1 MSRCQGWL
9 AVSAVVAGSL
19 WAVGYSGEAGAAM
32 LSVTNCNDDGAG
44 SLRATVAGAASGDTI
59 DMRGL
64 SCSVIRTTG
73 AILVPQANLTLQ
85 GPGYK
90 RLAIDIDWSDSVL
103 RHTGGGLLRLRG
115 VSLLHGTRRS
125 QTAQGGC
132 VYSTGS
138 VDIYDASISNC
149 GAHGLGAGATAGQ
162 GGGVYADG
170 DVAVRYSA
178 VRSSTARGGT
188 ANGGGIFAGGKVTL
202 VRARITGGSAARGGG
217 VYATSG
223 ATLDTSTVS
232 DNTAAR
238 DGGGLYALGPVSIA
252 HSTIAR
258 NVANRSG
265 GSIWMPQPDIDALI
279 VNSTISGNR
288 AALWAGG
295 RVEGDVDLA
304 NATIAFNEEIPE
316 ANLSGEL
323 PPCPGGGFSA
333 RHVHAESTIA
343 TDNVCV
349 YRDNDAGQTGD
360 FVEALPGLWSDDGR
374 TTGNN
379 NLVSFA
385 FLMPPDTL
393 TANARLLPLAN
404 NGGYTQTHRPDA
416 GWAWDNGNNA
426 AGLPYDQRGAGFP
439 RVKGAGPDIGA
450 YEH

>member
-1 MSRCQGWL
+1 VGSGVFRRGRR
-9 AVSAVVAGSL
+9 SDVVGDELQRRRRWEPAG
-19 WAVGYSGEAGAAM
+19 
-32 LSVTNCNDDGAG
+32 C
-44 SLRATVAGAASGDTI
+44 VAGAASGDTI

-73 AILVPQANLTLQ
+73 AIVVPQANLTLQ

-103 RHTGGGLLRLRG
+103 RHTGGGLLRVRG
-115 VSLLHGTRRS
+115 VALLHGTRRS

-132 VYSTGS
+132 VYSNGS
-138 VDIYDASISNC
+138 VDLYDASISNC
-149 GAHGLGAGATAGQ
+149 GAHGLGAGPTAGQ

-178 VRSSTARGGT
+178 VRSTTARGGT

-202 VRARITGGSAARGGG
+202 VRARITSNSAARGGG
-217 VYATSG
+217 VYATNG

-232 DNTAAR
+232 DDTAAR

-265 GSIWMPQPDIDALI
+265 GSIWMPQPDVDALI

-295 RVEGDVDLA
+295 RVEGDADLA

-316 ANLSGEL
+316 ANLSGEF

-349 YRDNDAGQTGD
+349 YRDTDAGQTGD
-360 FVEALPGLWSDDGR
+360 FVDALPGLWSDDGR
-374 TTGNN
+374 TTGSN
-379 NLVSFA
+379 NLVSIA

-404 NGGYTQTHRPDA
+404 NGGFTETHRPDA

-426 AGLPYDQRGAGFP
+426 AGLLYDQRGAGFP
-439 RVKGAGPDIGA
+439 RVKGAAPDIGA